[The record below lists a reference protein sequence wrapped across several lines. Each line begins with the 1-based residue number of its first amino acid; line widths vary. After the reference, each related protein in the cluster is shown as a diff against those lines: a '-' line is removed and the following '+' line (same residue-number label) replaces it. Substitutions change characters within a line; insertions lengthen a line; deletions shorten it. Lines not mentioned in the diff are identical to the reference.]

1 MEVYCSQTSVIYF
14 ANYRGVHYSE
24 VSARRELTIH
34 TGNSSYQ
41 NLMKDFSVLKKYEI
55 KTHHSSVRY
64 ISASEQYAVE
74 ISLGEAQGP
83 LLAAALEKQD
93 IFNNIIVHSLYYR

>member
-1 MEVYCSQTSVIYF
+1 MS
-14 ANYRGVHYSE
+14 
-24 VSARRELTIH
+24 IH

-41 NLMKDFSVLKKYEI
+41 NVMKDFSLLKKYEI

-74 ISLGEAQGP
+74 ISLGEEQGP
-83 LLAAALEKQD
+83 LLAAA
-93 IFNNIIVHSLYYR
+93 

>member
-1 MEVYCSQTSVIYF
+1 MEVYFSQTSVIYF

-41 NLMKDFSVLKKYEI
+41 NLMKDFSVLKKI
-55 KTHHSSVRY
+55 
-64 ISASEQYAVE
+64 
-74 ISLGEAQGP
+74 
-83 LLAAALEKQD
+83 
-93 IFNNIIVHSLYYR
+93 